1 MEDYLNLIEQK
12 VNALNWEDDSSEDR
26 AEFLQVA
33 ANGKKIKDIEDDL
46 FFKNYSIQKRLTIN
60 EINNFSVLY
69 NAGKIKIYGEENLIL
84 NGPAFYS
91 SFHLGAYMTIPIL
104 LALKK
109 ITFSVV
115 MDDYSFQRKLRY
127 ENPNINPE
135 TSGIDLNLKINP
147 DFLNAED
154 TRSIFKMMRNIKE
167 NKSLFSYLDGNTTT
181 INDQKHS
188 LKVKFMNNE
197 ISTQKGIPY
206 LCHLLRIPLI
216 PIFAY
221 REDNLIK
228 VVIEKPIYPLE
239 DKDVFCEKSLNQC
252 WGMFENVLAKFT
264 EQYEFLNKNIF
275 ISNQEHTKSKE
286 LEFREADYGYQFN
299 AQVYNF
305 YIKGDNHLLF
315 NYDSMHSIKINKGLY
330 TLLRKLENKK
340 LNLTKAELI
349 QFIPDQNFVESL
361 IQHQILV

>member
-1 MEDYLNLIEQK
+1 MEDYLNLIKQK
-12 VNALNWEDDSSEDR
+12 VNSLKWEDESSEHR
-26 AEFLQVA
+26 VEFLKVS
-33 ANGKKIKDIEDDL
+33 ANGKKIKNIEEDL

-60 EINNFSVLY
+60 EINNFSILY

-91 SFHLGAYMTIPIL
+91 SFHIGAYMTIPIL

-115 MDDYSFQRKLRY
+115 MDDYSFKRKLRY

-135 TSGIDLNLKINP
+135 TSGIDLNLKVNP

-154 TRSIFKMMRNIKE
+154 ARSIFKMIRNIKE

-188 LKVKFMNNE
+188 LKVRFMNNE

-206 LCHLLRIPLI
+206 LCHLLKIPLI

-221 REDNLIK
+221 REDDLIK
-228 VVIEKPIYPLE
+228 VVIEKPIYPLK
-239 DKDVFCEKSLNQC
+239 DKDVFCEQSLNQC
-252 WGMFENVLAKFT
+252 WSMFENVLTKFT

-275 ISNQEHTKSKE
+275 ISNERSAQSNK
-286 LEFREADYGYQFN
+286 LEFRKDDYSYKFN
-299 AQVYNF
+299 SQLYNF
-305 YIKGDNHLLF
+305 YIKDDDHLLF
-315 NYDSMHSIKINKGLY
+315 NYASMNSLKINKGLY
-330 TLLRKLENKK
+330 VLLRKLESKK
-340 LNLTKAELI
+340 LNLTKMELL
-349 QFIPDQNFVESL
+349 QFIPDKNFVESL
-361 IQHQILV
+361 IQNQILI